1 MKNLFMTLA
10 FAIATL
16 PVFANEPEVNQ
27 KALDAFRVEF
37 NGASNVKWTIST
49 DYFMASFIYNDKHVF
64 AYYDINGEWLGTTRY
79 VALSDLPLMLQGE
92 VKNKFS
98 AYWITELI
106 EVANNDGTAYY
117 ATVENAETRLVL
129 KASDGKTWNHYK
141 KYKKS

>member
-1 MKNLFMTLA
+1 MKNVLMTLA

-16 PVFANEPEVNQ
+16 PVFAKEPEVNQ

-64 AYYDINGEWLGTTRY
+64 AYYNIDGEWLGTTRY
-79 VALSDLPLMLQGE
+79 VALSDLPLILQGE
-92 VKNKFS
+92 VRNKFS

-106 EVANNDGTAYY
+106 EIANNEGTAYY
-117 ATVENAETRLVL
+117 ATVENADTRLVL
-129 KASDGKTWNHYK
+129 KASDGKTWTHFK

>member
-1 MKNLFMTLA
+1 MTLA

-27 KALDAFRVEF
+27 KALDAFRIEF
-37 NGASNVKWTIST
+37 NGASTVKWTISA
-49 DYFMASFIYNDKHVF
+49 DYFMASFVYNDKHVF
-64 AYYDINGEWLGTTRY
+64 AYYDIDGVWLGTTRY

-98 AYWITELI
+98 EYWISELI

-117 ATVENAETRLVL
+117 ATVENADSRLVL
-129 KASDGKTWNHYK
+129 KAGDGKTWNRYK

>member
-1 MKNLFMTLA
+1 MTLA

-16 PVFANEPEVNQ
+16 PAFANEPEVNQ
-27 KALDAFRVEF
+27 KALDAFRIEF

-49 DYFMASFIYNDKHVF
+49 DYFMASFVYNDKHVF
-64 AYYDINGEWLGTTRY
+64 AYYDIDGAWLGTTRY

-98 AYWITELI
+98 DYWISELI

-117 ATVENAETRLVL
+117 ATVENADSRLVL